1 MLNCLIVD
9 DEPLARQVL
18 ENYISRTPLL
28 QLTAACNNAVDAY
41 RTLQEQVIDILF
53 LDIKMPLINGIRF
66 LQSLKHPPAV
76 IFTTA
81 FSEYAAESYDLNAV
95 DYLLKPF
102 SYERFYRSIEKVLK
116 INTPLKKEE
125 NVTNYLFIKA
135 DNNLIKIFH
144 QDLLYIQARKDYL
157 KLVTKN
163 SSFLT
168 HMTMKYIRSLLP
180 EKQFVRVHRS
190 YIISLAAI
198 NIKGKNFVDIGNIKI
213 PVSDSYRD
221 PLEEALQ
228 KVKS

>member
-28 QLTAACNNAVDAY
+28 QLAATCNNAVDAY
-41 RTLQEQVIDILF
+41 RTLQEQTIDILF

-116 INTPLKKEE
+116 INPPSKEAD
-125 NVTNYLFIKA
+125 NATNYLFIKV

-144 QDLLYIQARKDYL
+144 QDILYVEARKDYL
-157 KLVTKN
+157 KLVTPKN
-163 SSFLT
+163 SYLT
-168 HMTMKYIRSLLP
+168 HMTMKYIGSLLP
-180 EKQFVRVHRS
+180 REQFVRVHRS

-198 NIKGKNFVDIGNIKI
+198 TIKSKKFVDIDDIKI
-213 PVSDSYRD
+213 PISDSYRNL
-221 PLEEALQ
+221 LEEVLR
-228 KVKS
+228 KIP

>member
-18 ENYISRTPLL
+18 ESYISRTPLL
-28 QLTAACNNAVDAY
+28 LLTAICNNAVDAY
-41 RTLQEQVIDILF
+41 RTLQEQELMVDILF
-53 LDIKMPLINGIRF
+53 LDIKMPRIDGIRF
-66 LQSLKHPPAV
+66 LRSLKQPPAV

-116 INTPLKKEE
+116 INPPVKRAD
-125 NVTNYLFIKA
+125 NATNYLFIKA

-144 QDLLYIQARKDYL
+144 QDILYIQARKDYL

-163 SSFLT
+163 NSFLT
-168 HMTMKYIRSLLP
+168 HMTMKYIGSLLP

-198 NIKGKNFVDIGNIKI
+198 NIKGKNFVDIDNVKI
-213 PVSDSYRD
+213 PVSDSYRN
-221 PLEEALQ
+221 PLEKALQ
-228 KVKS
+228 K